1 MCIVEGDSMYLI
13 KKAVFLVV
21 SGFFLVLSGLAS
33 AHHGWSWYTGSD
45 FSLEGVVVEKHF
57 GAPHDRLT
65 IEAGGQQW
73 NVVLSTPF
81 RSRRAGFGQDEV
93 EVGETVTAYGHRHA
107 EATNF
112 EMKTERLKVGDQLYN
127 LYPNRN

>member
-1 MCIVEGDSMYLI
+1 MQLI
-13 KKAVFLVV
+13 RKTGFLVM
-21 SGFFLVLSGLAS
+21 GAFFAVLSGVAA
-33 AHHGWSWYTGSD
+33 AHHGWSWYTGD
-45 FSLEGVVVEKHF
+45 NFSLEGVVVEKHF

-65 IEAGGQQW
+65 IEASGQRW

-81 RSRRAGFGQDEV
+81 RSRRAGFGQEEV

-112 EMKTERLKVGDQLYN
+112 EMKTERLKIGDQLYN
-127 LYPNRN
+127 LYPNRD